1 MSCMGSQKFLTALIV
16 LPYNDDGFQGSTRF
30 GDGVHYHSIGVQ
42 NRCAETLSETKS
54 VPLPFYR

>member
-1 MSCMGSQKFLTALIV
+1 MGSQKFLTALIV

-42 NRCAETLSETKS
+42 NRCAETLSEAKS
-54 VPLPFYR
+54 APLPFYR